1 MPEIALTQTPIHVRH
16 GSNIG
21 QPLTRRDGVLKVT
34 GAAKYAADQHPPGML
49 HAVLA
54 VSSIAR
60 GRVAF
65 LDIAAAKA
73 HPGVVEVITPANRP
87 ALAQDPDEKS
97 NPLMFRLDL
106 LQNDRVRYAGQP
118 IAVVIAETL
127 ETATEGASL
136 LAPRYEVEPARVG
149 LDASESF
156 VLQAVGPGF
165 PAEAHRGDIET
176 ELAAATKKI
185 AATYETAAQYHNP
198 MEPHAIVA
206 AWDGDT
212 LSIDTPSQALAMA
225 QARLA
230 ALFGIAPDK
239 IHIRSPFLGGGFGCK
254 AHMSG
259 PQVLGVIAARAVGR
273 PVKLVLRREQMFGP
287 VGHRAPTRQTLRLGT
302 DGDGTMIALDHRT
315 KTISSTFDDF
325 FEPASNISQTLY
337 ASTAIATSH
346 EGVRTDTG
354 TPLFMRAPGEA
365 PGSIALESAI
375 DEMARACGMD
385 PLAFRLKSYA
395 EVEPISGKPF
405 SSKALRECYRQGAER
420 FGWERRP
427 LAPRQMRDRD
437 GLLVGWGMGTATFPA
452 FMFAAQAKAVLRR
465 DGSGIMEI
473 GAHDMGQGAWTALAQ
488 IAADGLGLDL
498 DQLEFR
504 SGTSDL
510 PDGGVGGGSSHT
522 ATAGMAIHN
531 AGADVIARLA
541 ELATNDEHSPLF
553 GAGNAGVIA
562 RGGRLSRRDDPS
574 RSESYADILKR
585 AGLAQLEGRGAGG
598 NPNPMEAHAQSDYAM
613 HAHGAVF
620 AEVRVDPELG
630 QMRATRLVG
639 AFAAGRIINPRLVQ
653 SQLYGGMIWGV
664 SFALHE
670 QAVIDQQSGRPMNA
684 NLAEYH
690 APVNADVPSLE
701 AILVEEDDPHVNA
714 LGIKGVGEIGVT
726 GTAGAVANAV
736 WHATGIRVRKFPIT
750 LDRLIQPHENQRNTS
765 PK

>member
-1 MPEIALTQTPIHVRH
+1 MAEIALTQTPAHIRH

-34 GAAKYAADQHPPGML
+34 GAAKYAADQHLPGML
-49 HAVLA
+49 YAVLA
-54 VSSIAR
+54 TSTIAR
-60 GRVAF
+60 GRVAQ
-65 LDIAAAKA
+65 LDAAAAKA

-87 ALAQDPDEKS
+87 PLAQDPDEKP
-97 NPLMFRLDL
+97 NPLTFRLDL

-127 ETATEGASL
+127 EAATEGASL
-136 LAPRYEVEPARVG
+136 LAPRYEVEPARYG

-156 VLQAVGPGF
+156 MPQAVGPGF
-165 PAEAHRGDIET
+165 PAQLQRGDVEA
-176 ELAAATKKI
+176 ELAAAKTTI
-185 AATYETAAQYHNP
+185 TQTYETAEQYHNP

-206 AWDGDT
+206 AWEGDT
-212 LSIDTPSQALAMA
+212 LSIDTPSQGLAMA
-225 QARLA
+225 QGRLA
-230 ALFGIAPDK
+230 GLFGMAPEK

-254 AHMSG
+254 GMLSG
-259 PQVLGVIAARAVGR
+259 PQVLGAIAARAVGR

-302 DGDGTMIALDHRT
+302 DGDGTLVALDHRT
-315 KTISSTFDDF
+315 KTMSSTFDDF
-325 FEPASNISQTLY
+325 FEPASNASQTLY

-346 EGVRTDTG
+346 EAVRADTG

-365 PGSIALESAI
+365 PGSLALESAI
-375 DEMARACGMD
+375 DEMAHACGMD
-385 PLAFRLKSYA
+385 PLEFRLKNYA

-405 SSKALRECYRQGAER
+405 SSKALRECYRKGAER
-420 FGWERRP
+420 FGWQGRP

-437 GLLVGWGMGTATFPA
+437 GLLVGWGVGTATFPA
-452 FMFAAQAKAVLRR
+452 IMFAANAKAVLRR
-465 DGSGIMEI
+465 DGSGVMEI

-510 PDGGVGGGSSHT
+510 PNGGIAGCSSHT

-531 AGADVIARLA
+531 AGADAIARLA
-541 ELATNDEHSPLF
+541 ALAMSDGRSPLF
-553 GAGNAGVIA
+553 GADNAGVVA
-562 RGGRLSRRDDPS
+562 RDGRLFRRDDES
-574 RSESYADILKR
+574 RSESYADILSR
-585 AGLAQLEGRGAGG
+585 AGLAQIEGSGTGG
-598 NPNPMEAHAQSDYAM
+598 NPNFMEAHAQADYAM

-620 AEVRVDPELG
+620 AEVKVDPDLG
-630 QMRATRLVG
+630 QIRATRLVG

-653 SQLYGGMIWGV
+653 SQYYGGMIWGV

-670 QAVIDQQSGRPMNA
+670 QAVVDPRSGRPMNA

-690 APVNADVPSLE
+690 VPVNADVPSLE

-714 LGIKGVGEIGVT
+714 LGIKGVGEIGIT
-726 GTAGAVANAV
+726 GSAGAVANAV
-736 WHATGIRVRKFPIT
+736 WHATGVRVRKFPIT
-750 LDRLIQPHENQRNTS
+750 LDRLMRPQ
-765 PK
+765 